1 MATNFF
7 FNNFQASQ
15 EQLLL
20 ENLVIE
26 SIKIYGHDIY
36 YVPRKLNNYDDV
48 YGADDQSSY
57 EVAYPIEMYI
67 KSIDGFSGDQEFLSK
82 FGVEI
87 RNQVVFS
94 VARRIFNEEVGE
106 FTAQVRPNEGDII
119 YFPLNQRAFQ
129 IKYVNKYEMFY
140 QLGALQTW
148 EMTCEVFEYS
158 GELFNTGIPEIDS
171 IQRKNDTNILD
182 WTIRTESSNK
192 ISIMTEEGDYLVL
205 EKFSLED
212 LVPASDNDE
221 IQTESDMFVDFS
233 SLDPFSEGNI

>member
-20 ENLVIE
+20 ENLIVE

-36 YVPRKLNNYDDV
+36 YIPRKLNNYDDV

-94 VARRIFNEEVGE
+94 VARRIFNDEVGE
-106 FTAQVRPNEGDII
+106 FTTQVRPNEGDLIW
-119 YFPLNQRAFQ
+119 FPLNQRAFQ

-158 GELFNTGIPEIDS
+158 GELINTGIPEIDA
-171 IQRKNDTNILD
+171 IQKKYDINILD
-182 WTIRTESSNK
+182 WTIKEESSNELP
-192 ISIMTEEGDYLVL
+192 ILTE
-205 EKFSLED
+205 
-212 LVPASDNDE
+212 
-221 IQTESDMFVDFS
+221 
-233 SLDPFSEGNI
+233 

>member
-1 MATNFF
+1 M
-7 FNNFQASQ
+7 
-15 EQLLL
+15 
-20 ENLVIE
+20 VIE

-192 ISIMTEEGDYLVL
+192 ISITTEEGDYLVL

>member
-15 EQLLL
+15 EQMLL

-26 SIKIYGHDIY
+26 SIKIYGHDTY
-36 YVPRKLNNYDDV
+36 YLPRKLNNYDDV

-67 KSIDGFSGDQEFLSK
+67 KSIDGFGGDQEFLSK

-106 FTAQVRPNEGDII
+106 YTTQVRPNEGDII
-119 YFPLNQRAFQ
+119 WFPLNQRAFQ
-129 IKYVNKYEMFY
+129 VKYVNKYEMFY

-148 EMTCEVFEYS
+148 ELTCEVFEYS
-158 GELFNTGIPEIDS
+158 GEQFKTGIPEIDG
-171 IQRKNDTNILD
+171 IQKKFDTNILD
-182 WTIRTESSNK
+182 WTIDTVLGEPITTED
-192 ISIMTEEGDYLVL
+192 GFYLVL
-205 EKFSLED
+205 EKSALD
-212 LVPASDNDE
+212 NVPASDNEE
-221 IQTESDMFVDFS
+221 IQKESDMFIDFS
-233 SLDPFSEGNI
+233 SMDPFSEGKI

>member
-26 SIKIYGHDIY
+26 SIKIYGHDVY
-36 YVPRKLNNYDDV
+36 YLPRKLNNYDEV
-48 YGADDQSSY
+48 YGADDQSSF
-57 EVAYPIEMYI
+57 EMAYPVEMYI
-67 KSIDGFSGDQEFLSK
+67 KSIDGFGGDQEFLSK

-94 VARRIFNEEVGE
+94 MARRIFNEEIGE

-119 YFPLNQRAFQ
+119 WFPLNQRAFQ

-140 QLGALQTW
+140 QLGSLQTW

-158 GELFNTGIPEIDS
+158 GENFSTGIPQIDDM
-171 IQRKNDTNILD
+171 QKRFDTNILD
-182 WTIRTESSNK
+182 WTVLTEDND
-192 ISIMTEEGDYLVL
+192 MLLTEDGSYLVL
-205 EKFSLED
+205 ENYPINQLIT
-212 LVPASDNDE
+212 VSDNLA
-221 IQTESDMFVDFS
+221 IQEESDLFVDFS
-233 SLDPFSEGNI
+233 SVDPFSEGNI

>member
-7 FNNFQASQ
+7 VNNFQASQ

-20 ENLVIE
+20 ENLIIE
-26 SIKIYGHDIY
+26 SIRFYGQDMFYI
-36 YVPRKLNNYDDV
+36 PRKLNNYDEV

-57 EVAYPIEMYI
+57 DAAYPIEMYI
-67 KSIDGFSGDQEFLSK
+67 KSIDGFGGDQEFLSK

-94 VARRIFNEEVGE
+94 VARRIFSEEVGE
-106 FTAQVRPNEGDII
+106 FTTQVRPNEGDLIW
-119 YFPLNQRAFQ
+119 FPLNQRAFQ

-158 GELFNTGIPEIDS
+158 GESLNTGIPEIDN
-171 IQRKNDTNILD
+171 IQKKYSVNILD
-182 WTIRTESSNK
+182 WTINDGVNEPITTED
-192 ISIMTEEGDYLVL
+192 GFYLVL
-205 EKFSLED
+205 ENSSIED
-212 LVPASDNDE
+212 LIYAADNDE
-221 IQTESDMFVDFS
+221 IQKESDLFVDFTAV
-233 SLDPFSEGNI
+233 DPFSEGKI

>member
-1 MATNFF
+1 
-7 FNNFQASQ
+7 
-15 EQLLL
+15 
-20 ENLVIE
+20 
-26 SIKIYGHDIY
+26 
-36 YVPRKLNNYDDV
+36 V